1 MSADHG
7 SSHGHDGPPP
17 PPEPNTPMW
26 LPALGAALFLL
37 VGLWWATRPEPP
49 APIATDDTA
58 DAAAADAG
66 AAPQQ
71 ANPQGNPAGQAAGQQ
86 AAQGRPGQP
95 GSAPPPGAGRPGGPG
110 SADASAPLSPAQ
122 AAQLQKILK
131 GAGH

>member
-7 SSHGHDGPPP
+7 SSHGHDGPPL
-17 PPEPNTPMW
+17 PPEPKTPMW

-49 APIATDDTA
+49 APIVDDTA

-71 ANPQGNPAGQAAGQQ
+71 AAQAAPGQGQPGQAGAQQ
-86 AAQGRPGQP
+86 AARPN
-95 GSAPPPGAGRPGGPG
+95 APPPGRPGAPG
-110 SADASAPLSPAQ
+110 SVDASAPLSPEQ

-131 GAGH
+131 GMGH